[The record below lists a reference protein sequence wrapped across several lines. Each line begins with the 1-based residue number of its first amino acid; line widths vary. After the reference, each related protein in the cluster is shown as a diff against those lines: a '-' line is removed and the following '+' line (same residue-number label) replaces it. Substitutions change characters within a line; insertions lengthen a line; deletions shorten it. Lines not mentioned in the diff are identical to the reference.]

1 MEIANLYPYWARE
14 RDAMFAGFGA
24 IVERL
29 GAERTPAEVAR
40 VFDWMPGG
48 GRRSINDLLR
58 HIAYVE
64 DYIIDKVIS
73 DGEPKTILKG
83 SVFPAGEYPTFD
95 DCIRLLHDVHER
107 TKICYR
113 RLTVDKLK
121 QEIPAFRRLISIER
135 LLWSIVQE
143 EAHHR
148 GQIYMMLRMQGIAPP
163 ERKD

>member
-95 DCIRLLHDVHER
+95 DCIRLLHDVH
-107 TKICYR
+107 
-113 RLTVDKLK
+113 
-121 QEIPAFRRLISIER
+121 
-135 LLWSIVQE
+135 
-143 EAHHR
+143 
-148 GQIYMMLRMQGIAPP
+148 
-163 ERKD
+163 